1 LTNGV
6 DTTSERT
13 GEMSSEDD
21 QHDAGEHGSEPPVPS
36 RPSTPSASSV
46 DFSAVSRSVWISA
59 GGALV
64 LLISV
69 FLSWYTATASIKIAN
84 VSQSFSASGSG
95 WDSGATAKFVA
106 LLALIALA
114 AWVIEL
120 FVPTVGLPFPAW
132 MIAGA
137 AGAISVLFVL
147 FKVESKPGGNITVD
161 APGIHASV
169 GTAYGIWIALLAAI
183 AVVVGA
189 YMRMTEPQS

>member
-1 LTNGV
+1 
-6 DTTSERT
+6 
-13 GEMSSEDD
+13 MSSEDD
-21 QHDAGEHGSEPPVPS
+21 HQHAGGEHGGEQPVPP
-36 RPSTPSASSV
+36 RPSTPSASSM
-46 DFSAVSRSVWISA
+46 DFSAVSRSVWISG

-69 FLSWYTATASIKIAN
+69 FLNWYTATASIKIAN
-84 VSQSFSASGSG
+84 VSQSYSASVNG
-95 WDSGATAKFVA
+95 WDSGAAAKFVA

-120 FVPTVGLPFPAW
+120 FVPTVELPFPAW
-132 MIAGA
+132 MIAGG

-147 FKVESKPGGNITVD
+147 FKVVSQPGGGISID

-189 YMRMTEPQS
+189 YMRLTESQS

>member
-1 LTNGV
+1 
-6 DTTSERT
+6 
-13 GEMSSEDD
+13 MSSEDD
-21 QHDAGEHGSEPPVPS
+21 HQHGGDEHGGESPPP
-36 RPSTPSASSV
+36 RPSMPSASSM

-69 FLSWYTATASIKIAN
+69 FLNWYTASASIKIAN
-84 VSQSFSASGSG
+84 VSQSYSASGSG
-95 WDSGATAKFVA
+95 WDSGTTAKLVA

-120 FVPTVGLPFPAW
+120 FVPTVDLPFPAW
-132 MIAGA
+132 MIAGG

-147 FKVESKPGGNITVD
+147 FKVVSKPGGNISVD

-189 YMRMTEPQS
+189 YMRMTESQS